1 MSTGKSNRYHPVA
14 SVLNMFSLRSGK
26 TALQTVF
33 NLDYGLTQ
41 SIMPV
46 FGIIGSIAYVV
57 FHYTEKAMGFSDSG
71 FLRIL
76 SVTLSLSLL
85 FWPRDG
91 RLKRARI
98 AHWELSIAFLLPI
111 FQTFLFLI
119 NPTDPYWT
127 SSNLFWAFF
136 LGIST
141 KGLWLPIHLVLGQY
155 AGALLT
161 IQLRGGLAAGKVQ
174 DLMDQQVII
183 ICTAFSGLGIKLAM
197 EVFHRRGM
205 ALAGANARAAEAE
218 SREAEISAA
227 YAELKRREEVI
238 KRFVRP
244 SLLEEL
250 REGRNPIEF
259 KPVHRELAVMFCD
272 IRDFTHLTEVLD
284 AEEKSLFL
292 NQYFSLMT
300 GPITSNGGE
309 VDKIM
314 GDCVMGLFPDGRKAV
329 KAAVEMRLR
338 LQDFNREMFAQG
350 KPKIR
355 NGIGIAKGGVML
367 GNFGSFEKLDRT
379 VIGEAV
385 NIAARVEA
393 KTKMYNLE
401 VVVTEDIIRDLEP
414 GAGHH
419 RWIDLVQ
426 VKGSSRHL
434 RLFEVYGHQPQAV
447 RDYKDGTRD
456 LLQKSLEIYF
466 RKGFKDA
473 NRLFL
478 AMREQVPP
486 HRHIPSDLMD
496 NLLSY
501 YLAHCAAWNSDASGA
516 WEQIERWDG
525 VHVFYEK

>member
-1 MSTGKSNRYHPVA
+1 MSTGKSGRYHPVA
-14 SVLNMFSLRSGK
+14 SVLNLLSPRSIK

-41 SIMPV
+41 SIMPA
-46 FGIIGSIAYVV
+46 FGLICGFAYVA
-57 FHYTEKAMGFSDSG
+57 FHFSEKAMGYHDWLPLR
-71 FLRIL
+71 FLAVALCLVIF
-76 SVTLSLSLL
+76 

-91 RLKRARI
+91 RFGRSRLVC
-98 AHWELSIAFLLPI
+98 WEISINILLPVTQI
-111 FQTFLFLI
+111 FLSLI
-119 NPTDPYWT
+119 NPSDSYWV
-127 SSNLFWAFF
+127 SSNIFWAIF
-136 LGIST
+136 LGIAT
-141 KGLWLPIHLVLGQY
+141 KGFWLPLHLSLGQY
-155 AGALLT
+155 GGYLLH
-161 IQLRGGLAAGKVQ
+161 LAVMGPVEPDKVQ
-174 DLMDQQVII
+174 VLLQQQINI
-183 ICTAFSGLGIKLAM
+183 WFTASAGLGIKVAL

-205 ALAGANARAAEAE
+205 ALAGANARAEEAE
-218 SREAEISAA
+218 SREAEITAA
-227 YAELKRREEVI
+227 YSELKRREEVI

-244 SLLEEL
+244 SLFEEL
-250 REGRNPIEF
+250 LAGRNPTEF
-259 KPVHRELAVMFCD
+259 KPVQRELAVMFCD
-272 IRDFTHLTEVLD
+272 IREFTHLTEVLN

-300 GPITSNGGE
+300 GPIIANGGE

-355 NGIGIAKGGVML
+355 NGIGIAKGEVML

-385 NIAARVEA
+385 NIASRLES

-414 GAGHH
+414 GSEHF
-419 RWIDLVQ
+419 RWIDMVQ

-434 RLFEVYGHQPQAV
+434 KLFEIYGHQPDEV
-447 RDYKDGTRD
+447 RKYKDGTRD
-456 LLQKSLEIYF
+456 LLEKALAIYF

-473 NRLFL
+473 TRLFQ
-478 AMREQVPP
+478 AMLEQVPP
-486 HRHIPSDLMD
+486 HRHVPRDLMD
-496 NLLSY
+496 NILNY
-501 YLAHCAAWNSDASGA
+501 YLAHCAAWNSDSTGA
-516 WEQIERWDG
+516 WEQIERWEG